1 MPEGHAV
8 SAASR
13 KVAELV
19 RAFTSGISERELV
32 VEAKRQFGTLP
43 EQRLVKLVAEAVRG
57 GLLIA
62 SGDLLLPAALQESD
76 ERRR

>member
-1 MPEGHAV
+1 MPEGQTV

-43 EQRLVKLVAEAVRG
+43 EQR
-57 GLLIA
+57 
-62 SGDLLLPAALQESD
+62 
-76 ERRR
+76 